1 MKQSICGKL
10 LTAQLEKNV
19 NQLIVTLH
27 LTNMLINCVFYNE
40 FRIIVYYDEQ
50 GYFGLLS
57 SPNYYWRSPRFD
69 NKHDPLESVKSF
81 IDEVLLK

>member
-1 MKQSICGKL
+1 MKQSIYGKL
-10 LTAQLEKNV
+10 LIVLLQKNLKA
-19 NQLIVTLH
+19 LIATLR

-40 FRIIVYYDEQ
+40 FRIIVYHDEQ